1 MTRWVIPVVIAL
13 TTAVGLGGVTHAAP
27 PPPPNPSDAEISAGR
42 QQADAKAA
50 HVGELTGR
58 LTDAEA
64 RLRELTDEVAF
75 TLELA
80 NKARVDLET
89 AQGEADRARR
99 DADGARVEADAA
111 ARAVEDARVRLD
123 EFAAASYEQGSLVGS
138 VSAYFGATSPQDLL
152 ARAQLLQAVSE
163 SSLDALD
170 DVERT
175 RAEQANKDSAA
186 RAALD
191 LADRKQAAAD
201 QAARDADA
209 ARTTA
214 VLAQEGQAAAA
225 RGLQDDKTRV
235 EGELDQALHAVEGL
249 EGQRAQYDR
258 WLDDKRREDE
268 EAARLAAL
276 AAAAAAAAAAPQAPR
291 PPVVS
296 APSGT
301 GVETVVARALAQLG
315 VRYSWG
321 GGNYDGPTVG
331 IRDGGVG
338 DAHGDYYSV
347 GFDCSGLMMYA
358 FAGVGVYLPHYSGY
372 QYNAGRKV
380 PLSQARR
387 GDMLFWGPGGGT
399 HVALYLGD
407 GMMVE
412 APYSGSHV
420 RVAPVRY
427 GGIMPYATRLL

>member
-1 MTRWVIPVVIAL
+1 MTRWVIPIAIAL
-13 TTAVGLGGVTHAAP
+13 TTAVGLGGTAHATP

-64 RLRELTDEVAF
+64 RLRDLTDEVAF
-75 TLELA
+75 KLELA
-80 NKARVDLET
+80 NKARVDLDT

-99 DADGARVEADAA
+99 DADAARVEADAA

-123 EFAAASYEQGSLVGS
+123 EFAAASFEQGSLVGS

-201 QAARDADA
+201 QAKRDADA
-209 ARTTA
+209 AQATA
-214 VLAQEGQAAAA
+214 VQAQQGQAAAA
-225 RGLQDDKTRV
+225 RSIQDDKARV
-235 EGELDQALHAVEGL
+235 EGELDHALTAVEGL
-249 EGQRAQYDR
+249 EDQRAQYDR
-258 WLDDKRREDE
+258 WLRDKRREDE

-276 AAAAAAAAAAPQAPR
+276 AAAAAPQAPR
-291 PPVVS
+291 PPTAA
-296 APSGT
+296 APSGH
-301 GVETVVARALAQLG
+301 GVETVVARALQQLG

-380 PLSQARR
+380 PLAQARR
-387 GDMLFWGPGGGT
+387 GDMLFWGPNGGT

>member
-1 MTRWVIPVVIAL
+1 MTRWVIPIVIAL
-13 TTAVGLGGVTHAAP
+13 TTAVGLGGTAHAAP
-27 PPPPNPSDAEISAGR
+27 PPPPNPGDAEIAAGR

-75 TLELA
+75 QLELA

-99 DADGARVEADAA
+99 AADAARVEADAA

-123 EFAAASYEQGSLVGS
+123 EFAAASFQQGSLVGS

-175 RAEQANKDSAA
+175 RAEQVNKNSAA

-214 VLAQEGQAAAA
+214 VRAQEGQAAAA
-225 RGLQDDKTRV
+225 RGLQDDKARV

-258 WLDDKRREDE
+258 WLADKRREDE

-276 AAAAAAAAAAPQAPR
+276 AAAAAPATAPQAPR
-291 PPVVS
+291 PPAVT

-301 GVETVVARALAQLG
+301 GVEAVVARALAQLG

-331 IRDGGVG
+331 IRDGGAG

-427 GGIMPYATRLL
+427 GGITPYVTRLL

>member
-1 MTRWVIPVVIAL
+1 MTRWVIPIVIAL
-13 TTAVGLGGVTHAAP
+13 TTATGLGGAAHAVP

-42 QQADAKAA
+42 QEADAKAA
-50 HVGELTGR
+50 RVGELTGR

-64 RLRELTDEVAF
+64 RLRDLTDDVAF
-75 TLELA
+75 KLELA

-89 AQGEADRARR
+89 AQGEADQARR
-99 DADGARVEADAA
+99 DADAARVEAEAA
-111 ARAVEDARVRLD
+111 GRAVEDARVRLD
-123 EFAAASYEQGSLVGS
+123 EFAAASFEQGSLVGS

-191 LADRKQAAAD
+191 LADRKQDAAD
-201 QAARDADA
+201 QAKRDADA
-209 ARTTA
+209 AQATA
-214 VLAQEGQAAAA
+214 VQAQQGQAAAA
-225 RGLQDDKTRV
+225 RDIQDDKARV
-235 EGELDQALHAVEGL
+235 EGELDQALNAVEGL

-258 WLDDKRREDE
+258 WLDDKRREEE

-276 AAAAAAAAAAPQAPR
+276 AAVQAPQAPQAPR
-291 PPVVS
+291 PPVVT
-296 APSGT
+296 APSSS
-301 GVETVVARALAQLG
+301 GVETVVARALQQLG

-372 QYNAGRKV
+372 QYHAGRKV
-380 PLSQARR
+380 PLAQARR